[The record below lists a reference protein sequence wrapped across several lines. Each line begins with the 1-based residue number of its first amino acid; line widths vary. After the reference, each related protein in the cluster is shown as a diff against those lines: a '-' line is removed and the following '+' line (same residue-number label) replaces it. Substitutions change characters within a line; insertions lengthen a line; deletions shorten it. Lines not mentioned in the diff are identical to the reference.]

1 MPLKRIV
8 CIIIGLI
15 ALSVS
20 AQNPISPQGVYIAD
34 PTARVD
40 SDGRLYVYGSLDES
54 PDWLLLSWLKFYASA
69 K

>member
-1 MPLKRIV
+1 MLLKRIV
-8 CIIIGLI
+8 CIVTGLT

-40 SDGRLYVYGSLDES
+40 SDGRLYIYGSLDES
-54 PDWLLLSWLKFYASA
+54 PYWLLLSWLKFYART